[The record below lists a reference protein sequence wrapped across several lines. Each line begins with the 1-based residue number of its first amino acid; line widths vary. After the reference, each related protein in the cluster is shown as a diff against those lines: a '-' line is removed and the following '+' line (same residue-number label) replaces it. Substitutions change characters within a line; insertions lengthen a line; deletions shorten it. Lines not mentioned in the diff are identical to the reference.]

1 MSQPSPYRPV
11 RLLPEEVAN
20 QIAAGEVVERPASVL
35 KELMEN
41 SLDAGAGR
49 VSVEVAGGGRR
60 LIRVADDGCGMGPDD
75 LLMALERH
83 ATSKVAAAGDLEAVA
98 TLGFRGEAIPSI
110 AAVSR
115 LLVRSRRA
123 EDEAASQVE
132 VAGGSVRRV
141 SQVGAPPGTV
151 VEVAEL
157 FYNTPARKKFLKSGA
172 TEGAHLGEAFLR
184 LALARPQVAFRYAA
198 GGKTL
203 HELPAGQGLEVRAA
217 ALLGREAVS
226 QMAEVEEEAPGLA
239 VRGLAGLPS
248 LSRAAADQVYTYVNG
263 RFVRDKVLLHAV
275 GEAYRGLLPDGRRP
289 VVLLFLET
297 DPGAVDVNVHPAKV
311 EVRFRRQKEVHDG
324 LAAALRAALA
334 AARPSGVSP
343 PAAARPAP
351 ARPGAAPAAPAAS
364 RAPSG
369 PAGVVR
375 EPPPAAAT
383 APAAPE
389 PAPGVAP
396 AAPRPPRA
404 RPLFGPAGELA
415 VLGQLHGLY
424 VLCSSPQGLVIMDQH
439 AAHERLTYEEMKA
452 ELAQGRVP
460 RQGLLHPA
468 TLELGPREYAW
479 AQAQAE
485 AWGRL
490 GLEMA
495 PFGGRTWVVM
505 TVPAPLLGHDPA
517 PVVRDLLAEA
527 GAAGVPPETPE
538 FLEAGLRSLACRASI
553 KSGQRLGARQLGDLV
568 SRAAALD
575 PPVTCPHGR
584 PVFLTIP
591 AADLARWF
599 KRGSEPGR

>member
-1 MSQPSPYRPV
+1 
-11 RLLPEEVAN
+11 
-20 QIAAGEVVERPASVL
+20 
-35 KELMEN
+35 
-41 SLDAGAGR
+41 
-49 VSVEVAGGGRR
+49 
-60 LIRVADDGCGMGPDD
+60 
-75 LLMALERH
+75 
-83 ATSKVAAAGDLEAVA
+83 
-98 TLGFRGEAIPSI
+98 
-110 AAVSR
+110 
-115 LLVRSRRA
+115 
-123 EDEAASQVE
+123 
-132 VAGGSVRRV
+132 
-141 SQVGAPPGTV
+141 
-151 VEVAEL
+151 
-157 FYNTPARKKFLKSGA
+157 
-172 TEGAHLGEAFLR
+172 
-184 LALARPQVAFRYAA
+184 
-198 GGKTL
+198 
-203 HELPAGQGLEVRAA
+203 
-217 ALLGREAVS
+217 
-226 QMAEVEEEAPGLA
+226 
-239 VRGLAGLPS
+239 
-248 LSRAAADQVYTYVNG
+248 
-263 RFVRDKVLLHAV
+263 
-275 GEAYRGLLPDGRRP
+275 
-289 VVLLFLET
+289 
-297 DPGAVDVNVHPAKV
+297 
-311 EVRFRRQKEVHDG
+311 
-324 LAAALRAALA
+324 
-334 AARPSGVSP
+334 
-343 PAAARPAP
+343 
-351 ARPGAAPAAPAAS
+351 
-364 RAPSG
+364 
-369 PAGVVR
+369 
-375 EPPPAAAT
+375 
-383 APAAPE
+383 
-389 PAPGVAP
+389 
-396 AAPRPPRA
+396 
-404 RPLFGPAGELA
+404 

-553 KSGQRLGARQLGDLV
+553 KSGQRLGARQLGELV